1 MMRKDG
7 TPAPRTLSGGAR
19 IPVAGATGFGYAVSE
34 PLNSGNR
41 GILGSRAVEKPAA
54 SERTIERTVFTA
66 IVLAFVLVVGTY
78 FVYRIS
84 SVVLA
89 FLLTILLSI
98 ILSAPVNYLARR
110 GLPRT
115 WGVLTVLAAIAG
127 VLWLFSLALVPAV
140 ETQSRQFAQAFPTL
154 LEEALAL
161 ANRVQGFFG
170 LGTRIGLNPESL
182 SRVGREVLTG
192 STVSTAAGV
201 GLTVA
206 TALSLGVVVFI
217 STVYLVIRPEPWVN
231 GFISLFPAGWRQR
244 TREVLQEMYHT
255 VQRWFIG
262 QLAAMTF
269 IAVFWAISLS
279 LIGIP
284 FALLIGIF
292 SGLVAFI
299 PYVGALISVVIPVL
313 LALISDPFSA
323 VWVILA
329 FIIIQQIEG
338 NLLQPIVM
346 SRAVDLHPALVVF
359 AILVMGTLFGL
370 VGVLLAVP
378 LMAAL
383 QVLVRELWVQ
393 RMDRIG
399 TDPNPPPRE
408 PPRSKLSIGRAMRS
422 LKRMRLRR

>member
-1 MMRKDG
+1 MSNP
-7 TPAPRTLSGGAR
+7 T
-19 IPVAGATGFGYAVSE
+19 
-34 PLNSGNR
+34 
-41 GILGSRAVEKPAA
+41 A
-54 SERTIERTVFTA
+54 SDRTIERTVYTA
-66 IVLAFVLVVGTY
+66 IVLAFVLVVGAY
-78 FVYRIS
+78 FVYKIS
-84 SVVLA
+84 GVVLA

-98 ILSAPVNYLARR
+98 ILSAPVNYLVRR
-110 GLPRT
+110 GLPRG
-115 WGVLTVLAAIAG
+115 WGVLTVIAALA
-127 VLWLFSLALVPAV
+127 VLLWLFGLALVPAV
-140 ETQSRQFAQAFPTL
+140 ETQSRQFAEAFPTL

-161 ANRVQGFFG
+161 ANQVQSFFG
-170 LGTRIGLNPESL
+170 LGTRIGLDPKSL
-182 SRVGREVLTG
+182 AGIGREVLTG

-206 TALSLGVVVFI
+206 TALSLGVVVLI

-231 GFISLFPAGWRQR
+231 GFVSLFPAEWRPR
-244 TREVLQEMYHT
+244 TREVLQEMYNT

-279 LIGIP
+279 VIGIP

-323 VWVILA
+323 IWVILA
-329 FIIIQQIEG
+329 FVIIQQIEG

-383 QVLVRELWVQ
+383 QVLVRELWVK
-393 RMDRIG
+393 RMDRTG
-399 TDPNPPPRE
+399 TDPDPPSQE
-408 PPRSKLSIGRAMRS
+408 PPRAKLPDPIRKFLSTLQG
-422 LKRMRLRR
+422 KRLRP